1 MKEEEIR
8 SRSAH
13 NRYLELIA
21 EDVQTIFADSSQF
34 TKIDCPACR
43 SKNYQ
48 PQFEKTG
55 FTLVLCQDCGTLF
68 VNPRPPSRLLNDFY
82 TRSRS
87 ASFFVHDFF
96 QPVAEAR
103 REKIFRPRA
112 EYIKDTLPQK
122 SKGLIGDI
130 GAGVGLFLEELA
142 KLWPFAKMV
151 AIEPSLEE
159 VAICKE
165 KGLETIPCT
174 LEEVEGWD
182 GKFDLLTSF
191 ELFEHLYS
199 PDEFLKKIWK
209 LLRPGG
215 YLFLTTQNGEG
226 FDIQILWE
234 KSKSICPPVH
244 LNFFNPGSL
253 KTLLESNGFI
263 VEQIDTPGKLD
274 WDIVEG
280 MYRQEGVDP
289 GRLWKLVADKGEPA
303 AKSSLQKWITEN
315 RLSSHMRILARK
327 RK

>member
-1 MKEEEIR
+1 
-8 SRSAH
+8 SAH
-13 NRYLELIA
+13 NRYLELVA
-21 EDVQTIFADSSQF
+21 EDVRTIFADSSKF
-34 TKIDCPACR
+34 VKIDCPACG
-43 SKNYQ
+43 SKKYQ
-48 PQFEKTG
+48 TQFEKTG
-55 FTLVLCQDCGTLF
+55 FTLMLCPDCGTLF

-112 EYIKDTLPQK
+112 EYIQDTLPEK
-122 SKGLIGDI
+122 SQGIIGDI
-130 GAGVGLFLEELA
+130 GAGVGLFLEELT
-142 KLWPFAKMV
+142 KLWPSARMV
-151 AIEPSLEE
+151 AIEPSQEE

-165 KGLETIPCT
+165 KGLETIPSA

-182 GKFDLLTSF
+182 DKFDLLTSF

-199 PDEFLKKIWK
+199 PDDFLKKIWK

-234 KSKSICPPVH
+234 KSKSISPPVH

-253 KTLLESNGFI
+253 QKLLEANHFI
-263 VEQIDTPGKLD
+263 IEQLDTPGKLD

-280 MYRQEGVDP
+280 MYQENGVDP
-289 GRLWKLVADKGEPA
+289 GRFWKLVADKSDAA
-303 AKSSLQKWITEN
+303 AKNALQTWITESN
-315 RLSSHMRILARK
+315 LSSHMRVLARK
-327 RK
+327 KK